1 MADLEFF
8 LDPVCPWAWITSRWV
23 TEVQQL
29 RAYDVSWRFISL
41 REINSA
47 RTDEAYTTA
56 YRQVHMAGT
65 YAMRVMD
72 QARLDIGNDAV
83 AALYTAVGTAF
94 HPGGRRGEIVADP
107 VAFMTEMLVAAELPV
122 SLASH
127 ALLESHD
134 EHLHLDTEAALAR
147 TGRDVG
153 TPILTFHPGRPDEG
167 SFFGPVIAKT
177 PRGADALQLWD
188 AVETIAT
195 TTGVCELKR
204 SNRASISYE

>member
-29 RAYDVSWRFISL
+29 RSYEVVWRFISL
-41 REINSA
+41 REINAPRS
-47 RTDEAYTTA
+47 DEAYTPE
-56 YRQVHMAGT
+56 YRQIHMAGT

-72 QARLDIGNDAV
+72 QARLHIGNEAV
-83 AALYTAVGTAF
+83 AALYTAVGSAF
-94 HPGGRRGEIVADP
+94 HPGRRGEIGDDP
-107 VAFMTEMLVAAELPV
+107 VGFMAQMLTDAALPAD
-122 SLASH
+122 LAGH
-127 ALLESHD
+127 ALDESHD
-134 EHLHLDTEAALAR
+134 AHLHLDTEAALAR

-153 TPILTFHPGRPDEG
+153 TPILTFRPGQPDEG
-167 SFFGPVIAKT
+167 SFFGPVIAKA
-177 PRGADALQLWD
+177 PRGNDALRLWD